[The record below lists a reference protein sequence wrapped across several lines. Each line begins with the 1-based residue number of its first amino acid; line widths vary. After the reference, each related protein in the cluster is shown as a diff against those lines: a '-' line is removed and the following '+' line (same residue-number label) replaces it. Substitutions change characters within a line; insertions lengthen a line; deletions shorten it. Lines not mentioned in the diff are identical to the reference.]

1 MEHRTPPAGDRNF
14 NSHTTYEPYNHSG
27 TDTRH
32 WILAGAISVPTTL
45 LLRQVR
51 LVFASNDC
59 GPLSIRGAKSVRRS
73 QDKKTLDL
81 VAWPRRG
88 PATPAAHSVSLE
100 TLRPGSGWLS
110 RWYGSCP
117 TYVVEEHHT
126 LIRLSLQRSEVNLGQ
141 GESHDVDVWEPSP
154 RSAVH
159 LP

>member
-1 MEHRTPPAGDRNF
+1 M
-14 NSHTTYEPYNHSG
+14 
-27 TDTRH
+27 
-32 WILAGAISVPTTL
+32 PTTL

-59 GPLSIRGAKSVRRS
+59 GPLSIRGAESVRRS
-73 QDKKTLDL
+73 QNEKTLDL

-117 TYVVEEHHT
+117 TYVVERRHT
-126 LIRLSLQRSEVNLGQ
+126 LIRLSLQRSEVNLGEA
-141 GESHDVDVWEPSP
+141 GRAMTLMCESLARDLLSICHDTNCWAK
-154 RSAVH
+154 R
-159 LP
+159 LPCMMRREHYAAF